1 MMKNNN
7 TLNDM
12 MVPKNFKRLLAG
24 LLFIFWLVVLTAQGL
39 VWANLRVLFL
49 PRVPTVELAA
59 SLLQD
64 TLWIPVAL
72 VLPLYL
78 WWLSR
83 RETRHPGL
91 RIAIGAAAFL
101 LLLWGLSA
109 MPTFFRL
116 LFLLLPLLG
125 FAVWREVRRSRR
137 LSAHLF
143 LYLVACTGLLLNY
156 GPQLFPSLSAL
167 RRPGPGHLKILD
179 YNISSVSYGEKRNPI
194 FDLIARESPDIVFI
208 QEINSSDRKL
218 FQKRLGEEYPHQL
231 WADRFE
237 NYNGGAIL
245 SRLPF
250 KSTRNIDIGTP
261 HMSGHTNVNHAV
273 VSLMGEEIHL
283 FNCHL
288 YPAGHAFLQL
298 LFGKRTLA
306 SSLAQTRTAYQR
318 RLAEAEELHR
328 IVSRVEAP
336 VILAGDFNDTP
347 NSPLYRRFGDGLQ
360 NSFAT
365 AGWGLGTTYG
375 QYSLQGSVSKYLRF
389 LIFDFLR
396 IDQIFASRHFR
407 ILEAR
412 VMPLSISDH
421 RPQLVRLVLY

>member
-1 MMKNNN
+1 MTVTK
-7 TLNDM
+7 
-12 MVPKNFKRLLAG
+12 KFKRLPAG

-78 WWLSR
+78 WWFGR

-91 RIAIGAAAFL
+91 RAGVGVAAGL
-101 LLLWGLSA
+101 LMLWGLSA
-109 MPTFFRL
+109 LPAYFRL

-125 FAVWREVRRSRR
+125 IGVWREARRSRR
-137 LSAHLF
+137 ISAHLF

-167 RRPGPGHLKILD
+167 RKPGPGHLKILD
-179 YNISSVSYGEKRNPI
+179 YNISSVSSGEKRNPV
-194 FDLIARESPDIVFI
+194 FDLIARENPDIIFI

-218 FQKRLGEEYPHQL
+218 FQRKLGEEYPHQL

-250 KSTRNIDIGTP
+250 KSTRNIDIGTSY
-261 HMSGHTNVNHAV
+261 MSGHTNVNHAV
-273 VSLMGEEIHL
+273 ITLMGEEIHL

-298 LFGKRTLA
+298 IFGKRTLA
-306 SSLAQTRTAYQR
+306 SSLAQTRIAYQR
-318 RLAEAEELHR
+318 RLAEAEELHS
-328 IVSRVEAP
+328 IVSRVEVP

-347 NSPLYRRFGDGLQ
+347 NSPLYRRFSAGLQ

-375 QYSLQGSVSKYLRF
+375 HYSLQGSFSKHLRF

-396 IDQIFASRHFR
+396 IDQVFASRHFR
-407 ILEAR
+407 ILEAQ
-412 VMPLSISDH
+412 VLPLSISDH
-421 RPQLVRLVLY
+421 RPQIVRLALY

>member
-1 MMKNNN
+1 MTATKQI
-7 TLNDM
+7 
-12 MVPKNFKRLLAG
+12 KRLLAG
-24 LLFIFWLVVLTAQGL
+24 LLLFFWLVILTAQGL
-39 VWANLRVLFL
+39 VWANLRVLLL

-78 WWLSR
+78 FWFGR
-83 RETRHPGL
+83 RETENRMIRYCAGT
-91 RIAIGAAAFL
+91 AAL
-101 LLLWGLSA
+101 LLMLWGLSELPA
-109 MPTFFRL
+109 YFRL

-125 FAVWREVRRSRR
+125 IMVWREVRRTRQIR
-137 LSAHLF
+137 AHLF
-143 LYLVACTGLLLNY
+143 LYLAACAGLLLNY
-156 GPQLFPSLSAL
+156 GPQLFPSFSAL

-179 YNISSVSYGEKRNPI
+179 YNISSVSHGEKRLPV
-194 FDLIARESPDIVFI
+194 FDLIARENPDIVFI

-218 FQKRLGEEYPHQL
+218 FQRRLGESYPHQL

-250 KSTRNIDIGTP
+250 KSVRNIDIGTP
-261 HMSGHTNVNHAV
+261 YMSGHTNVNHAV
-273 VSLMGEEIHL
+273 VTRMGEEIHL

-298 LFGKRTLA
+298 IFGKRTLA
-306 SSLAQTRTAYQR
+306 SSLAQTRIAYQR
-318 RLAEAEELHR
+318 RMAEAEELHR
-328 IVSRVEAP
+328 IVSRIEAP

-347 NSPLYRRFGDGLQ
+347 NSPLYRRFNAGLQ
-360 NSFAT
+360 NAFAT

-375 QYSLQGSVSKYLRF
+375 HYNLQGSIPGRLRF
-389 LIFDFLR
+389 LLFDFLR
-396 IDQIFASRHFR
+396 IDQVFASRHFR
-407 ILEAR
+407 ILEAS
-412 VMPLSISDH
+412 VVPLSVSDH
-421 RPQLVRLVLY
+421 QPQIVRLALY